1 MIEIIGYLASILV
14 ASAMLFSSIV
24 KLRWFS
30 LIGSTLFTIYGFS
43 IGAYPVGA
51 VNGFI
56 MLTNIFFL
64 SKMYTQKEYFRTLE
78 VKKGNKYLKD
88 YLEFNREDIKKFMPG
103 FSIGEYEISL
113 LILKNMQVAGVF
125 LAERK
130 NDELL
135 VKLDFVSRE
144 YRDFKLGKYIYNEYQ
159 TQFKEKGLN
168 YFVSESQSK
177 KHNSYLKKLGFKEHL
192 KNNCTTFIKE
202 IS

>member
-14 ASAMLFSSIV
+14 ASAMLFNSIV

-30 LIGSTLFTIYGFS
+30 LIGSTLFTIYGFT

-88 YLEFNREDIKKFMPG
+88 YLEFNKEDIQKFMPG
-103 FSIGEYEISL
+103 FLVAEHDISL
-113 LILKNMQVAGVF
+113 LILRNMQVAGVF

-130 NDELL
+130 EDRLL
-135 VKLDFVSRE
+135 VKLDYVSKE
-144 YRDFKLGKYIYNEYQ
+144 YRDFKLGKYIYNDCKSL
-159 TQFKEKGLN
+159 FKDKGLH
-168 YFVSESQSK
+168 YYVSESQSK
-177 KHNSYLKKLGFKEHL
+177 KHNNYLKKLGFVEQKE
-192 KNNCTTFIKE
+192 NNSSRFIKK
-202 IS
+202 IA